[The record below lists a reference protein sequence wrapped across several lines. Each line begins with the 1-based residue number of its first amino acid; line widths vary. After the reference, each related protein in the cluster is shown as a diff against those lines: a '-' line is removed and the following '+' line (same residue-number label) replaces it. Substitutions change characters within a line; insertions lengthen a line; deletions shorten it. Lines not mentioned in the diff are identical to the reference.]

1 MASHIRKGLTLAALL
16 GSVVALGLF
25 DWLTGPRISMALFYA
40 IPITFAGWVL
50 GGWAAL
56 LTSVAAGFGIYLGDL
71 AQQAEALT
79 ITHLWNTTVRLIF
92 LVAVGQLTAR
102 VQRDRGQLRALL
114 RRETSA
120 HMATVE
126 QLRHRDR
133 LAMVGQVA
141 SGIAHE
147 IGTPLHVIT
156 ARARFITEPDAT
168 LEEARRHASAI
179 IEQSDRVATTIR
191 QLLDFARRRGPQRDV
206 VSLVDLTR
214 RTLDLLRPLAMKR
227 QVELTL
233 AVDGLPAM
241 APVDPNQVEQAIG
254 NLVMNAI
261 QAISGQGLVTIR
273 VQPVRKRP
281 PVDIGGE
288 ETDQVAITIEDNGTG
303 IAPKDLAHIFEP
315 FFTTQSAG
323 EGTGLGLS
331 ITQEII
337 RDHGG
342 WIEVESE
349 PWKGSRFTVVLPTAH
364 RPEMGAKDAMA

>member
-1 MASHIRKGLTLAALL
+1 
-16 GSVVALGLF
+16 
-25 DWLTGPRISMALFYA
+25 
-40 IPITFAGWVL
+40 
-50 GGWAAL
+50 
-56 LTSVAAGFGIYLGDL
+56 
-71 AQQAEALT
+71 
-79 ITHLWNTTVRLIF
+79 
-92 LVAVGQLTAR
+92 
-102 VQRDRGQLRALL
+102 
-114 RRETSA
+114 
-120 HMATVE
+120 
-126 QLRHRDR
+126 
-133 LAMVGQVA
+133 
-141 SGIAHE
+141 
-147 IGTPLHVIT
+147 
-156 ARARFITEPDAT
+156 
-168 LEEARRHASAI
+168 
-179 IEQSDRVATTIR
+179 
-191 QLLDFARRRGPQRDV
+191 
-206 VSLVDLTR
+206 
-214 RTLDLLRPLAMKR
+214 MKR

-364 RPEMGAKDAMA
+364 RPEMGAKV